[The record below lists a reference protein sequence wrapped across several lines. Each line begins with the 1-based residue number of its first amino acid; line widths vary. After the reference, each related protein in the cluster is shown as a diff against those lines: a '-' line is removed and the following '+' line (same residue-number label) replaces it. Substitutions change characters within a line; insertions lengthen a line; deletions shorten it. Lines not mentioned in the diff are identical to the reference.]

1 MPNYSGPEGLELN
14 SPEPLKAREILSRWG
29 LSEGSIAAVAD
40 GTRVDLAAV
49 VETDSRVEP
58 VLSSSPE
65 GLEILRHSTSH
76 LMAQAVQRLFPGT
89 RLGIG
94 PSIQDGFY
102 YDMEIAGQVT
112 EEDLPR
118 IEEEMR
124 KISSE
129 DIPVERLLLPR
140 GEALKLFRERDAVY
154 KVELVSE
161 IPDEFISLYRQG
173 EFVDL
178 CRGPHVTSTSQLKH
192 FKLLSV
198 AGAYWRGDEKNI
210 MLTRIYGTA
219 FDTAEALDDHINRI
233 EEAKRRDHRK
243 LGRELDLFSIQEEGP
258 GFPFFHPKGMVIM
271 NRLVD
276 FWRAEHS
283 RRGYSEIRTPL
294 ILDQDLWIRSGHWD
308 HYRENMYFTEIDE
321 RPFAVKPMNCPG
333 GILVYKSR
341 IRSYRELPM
350 RIAELGTVHRHER
363 SGVLHGL
370 MRVRSFTQDDAHL
383 YVTPEQIK
391 QEIIGIMDL
400 VRFIYRDVFGF
411 SYRVE
416 LSTRP
421 EKAMGDP
428 VMWEKAEK
436 ALQEALEDFG
446 ADFRV
451 NPGDGAFYG
460 PKIDFHL
467 EDCIGRT
474 WQCGTI
480 QLDFQMPDKF
490 DMTYIG
496 PDGNEHRPV
505 MLHRTV
511 FGSLERFMGILIEH
525 YAGAFPFWLAPVQV
539 RIVPVKGDHIP
550 YAAEVESRL
559 KEIGLRVEKDTRDEK
574 LGKKIRDAQVE
585 KIPFMVVLG
594 SREVENGTGQKRNN
608 DEEEPSLPPADAFMG
623 CLRVYMPGRTIGFC
637 APGRMG
643 YRGRARRVRPFF
655 NVEVTSYS

>member
-14 SPEPLKAREILSRWG
+14 SSEPLKAREILSRWG
-29 LSEGSIAAVAD
+29 LSEGSIAAVVD
-40 GTRVDLAAV
+40 GTRIDLAAV
-49 VETDSRVEP
+49 VKSDSLVEP

-102 YDMEIAGQVT
+102 YDMEIAGQIT

-129 DIPVERLLLPR
+129 DIPLERLLLPR
-140 GEALKLFRERDAVY
+140 EEALDLFSERDAVY

-161 IPDEFISLYRQG
+161 IPDELISLYRQG
-173 EFVDL
+173 DFVDL
-178 CRGPHVTSTSQLKH
+178 CRGPHVISTSQLKH
-192 FKLLSV
+192 FKLLSL

-258 GFPFFHPKGMVIM
+258 GFPFFHPKGMVII

-283 RRGYSEIRTPL
+283 RRGYAEIRTPL

-341 IRSYRELPM
+341 IRSYREFPM

-446 ADFRV
+446 TDFRV

-480 QLDFQMPDKF
+480 QLDFQMPEKF

-525 YAGAFPFWLAPVQV
+525 YAGSFPFWLAPVQV
-539 RIVPVKGDHIP
+539 RIVPVKEDHIP

-559 KEIGLRVEKDTRDEK
+559 KEIGLRVEKDIRDEK

-594 SREVENGTGQKRNN
+594 AREVENGTLSVRERSEG
-608 DEEEPSLPPADAFMG
+608 DLGTMDLSGFEELIRRQPDPVS
-623 CLRVYMPGRTIGFC
+623 GRRSTC
-637 APGRMG
+637 
-643 YRGRARRVRPFF
+643 
-655 NVEVTSYS
+655 TC

>member
-1 MPNYSGPEGLELN
+1 MPKYAGPEGLELF
-14 SPEPLKAREILSRWG
+14 SPEALEAGEILSRWG
-29 LSEGSIAAVAD
+29 KGADAVAARID
-40 GTRVDLAAV
+40 GEPVDLTAAI
-49 VETDSRVEP
+49 EKDSFVEP
-58 VLSSSPE
+58 IPSSSRE
-65 GLEILRHSTSH
+65 GLDILRHSTSH
-76 LMAQAVQRLFPGT
+76 LMAQTVQRLFPGT

-94 PSIQDGFY
+94 PSIEDGFY
-102 YDMEIAGQVT
+102 YDMEVAGTLT

-124 KISSE
+124 RISSE
-129 DIPVERLLLPR
+129 DILVERLLLPR
-140 GEALKLFRERDAVY
+140 EEALALFRERDALY
-154 KVELVSE
+154 KLELVSE
-161 IPDEFISLYRQG
+161 IPDEFISIYRQG
-173 EFVDL
+173 EFADL
-178 CRGPHVTSTSQLKH
+178 CRGPHVVSTAKVKH

-210 MLTRIYGTA
+210 MLTRVYGTA
-219 FDTAEALDDHINRI
+219 FDTAEALQDYINRI

-243 LGRELDLFSIQEEGP
+243 LGKELDLFSIQEEGP
-258 GFPFFHPKGMVIM
+258 GFPFFHPKGTVVI
-271 NRLVD
+271 NRLVE
-276 FWRAEHS
+276 FWRAEHA

-294 ILDQDLWIRSGHWD
+294 ILDQELWVRSGHWD
-308 HYRENMYFTEIDE
+308 HYRENMYFTEIDG

-341 IRSYRELPM
+341 IRSYRDFPM
-350 RIAELGTVHRHER
+350 RVAELGTVHRHER

-383 YVTPEQIK
+383 YVTPGQIK

-400 VRFIYRDVFGF
+400 VRFIYKDVFGF

-428 VMWEKAEK
+428 LMWEKAEK
-436 ALQEALEDFG
+436 ALQEALEEFG
-446 ADFRV
+446 VPFRL

-480 QLDFQMPDKF
+480 QLDFQMPEKF

-496 PDGNEHRPV
+496 PDGSEHRPV
-505 MLHRTV
+505 MLHRTIL
-511 FGSLERFMGILIEH
+511 GSLERFMGILIEH
-525 YAGAFPFWLAPVQV
+525 YAGAFPFWLSPVQV
-539 RIVPVKGDHIP
+539 RIVPVKEEHAP
-550 YAAEVESRL
+550 YASEVESRL
-559 KEIGLRVEKDTRDEK
+559 KDLGYRVEKDVRDEK

-585 KIPFMVVLG
+585 KIPYMVVIG
-594 SREVENGTGQKRNN
+594 SREVENVTLSVRDRSEGDLGTMDLSAFEDLLKRQV
-608 DEEEPSLPPADAFMG
+608 DPVKG
-623 CLRVYMPGRTIGFC
+623 RVSI
-637 APGRMG
+637 A
-643 YRGRARRVRPFF
+643 
-655 NVEVTSYS
+655 